1 VTGRSVGTP
10 GPSSSMALI
19 QVGPDPPDLAGL
31 LRDNGV
37 PLPLPVVVLVGGA
50 SGLAEAESAR
60 CDRLIRASVIPVV
73 ERLGACLVDG
83 GTDSGIIALAGL
95 ARRDAGAV
103 APHVGVVAAG
113 TVRLPGEVDDGRIG
127 LEPHHSH
134 VVVVPGSE
142 WGDEVPWLAA
152 VAEAVA
158 GHLPSVTVLANGGD
172 VAYDDVRRS
181 LAAGR
186 PVLVLSGTGRAA
198 DAIAAAQSGGPAD
211 KRAREVATSPLVTS
225 VDFEDDAVTAAIDR
239 ALSHR
244 RRRA

>member
-1 VTGRSVGTP
+1 MTDGPVGTP
-10 GPSSSMALI
+10 GPSWSMALI
-19 QVGPDPPDLAGL
+19 RVGPDSADLAGL

-37 PLPLPVVVLVGGA
+37 PSSLPVVVLVGGA

-60 CDRLIRASVIPVV
+60 CDRLIRSCVIPVV

-95 ARRDAGAV
+95 ARRDARAL

-134 VVVVPGSE
+134 VVVVPGDD

-152 VAEAVA
+152 VATVVA
-158 GHLPSVTVLANGGD
+158 GDRPSVTVLANGGD
-172 VAYDDVRRS
+172 VAYDDVRHS

-198 DAIAAAQSGGPAD
+198 DAIAAAQAGSPAD
-211 KRAREVATSPLVTS
+211 ERAKEVAASPLVTS
-225 VDFEDDAVTAAIDR
+225 VAFDVDAVTAAIDL
-239 ALSHR
+239 ALR
-244 RRRA
+244 RRLA